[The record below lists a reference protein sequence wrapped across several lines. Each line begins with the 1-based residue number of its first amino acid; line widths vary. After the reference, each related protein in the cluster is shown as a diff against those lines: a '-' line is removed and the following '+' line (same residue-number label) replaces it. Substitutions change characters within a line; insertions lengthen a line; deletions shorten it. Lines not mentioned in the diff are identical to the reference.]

1 VGANSAQEMNAF
13 KKIRM
18 FSKTYTSNLVYLP
31 NNYSQ
36 KYKTL
41 SSLYINDTLFTDS
54 YSYGLKRQHNFLS
67 SQALINNQSTFFNL
81 NSVNKFVNFNFKNNL
96 SYKTNLNNLLN
107 LNYFKKINNLNVN
120 SSFFNLSNVFN
131 KMYLNDF
138 SINLNNSLIYSNFIS
153 NINDNSDKPKINYPF
168 NKLFNS
174 KLKKNN
180 FFNFNIIN
188 QLNNS

>member
-107 LNYFKKINNLNVN
+107 LNYFKKIN
-120 SSFFNLSNVFN
+120 
-131 KMYLNDF
+131 K
-138 SINLNNSLIYSNFIS
+138 NFI
-153 NINDNSDKPKINYPF
+153 ID
-168 NKLFNS
+168 
-174 KLKKNN
+174 
-180 FFNFNIIN
+180 
-188 QLNNS
+188 